1 MKITLLVVGKTTDTH
16 IEKLIQE
23 YQKRLVHY
31 VPFALTV
38 IPELKN
44 TKSLTSQ
51 QQKQVEGELILK
63 YITPSTD
70 IILLDERG
78 TEFRS
83 IEFADYIQKK
93 MSSGRDVVFVVG
105 GPYGFSESV
114 YQRANAKISLSKM
127 TFSHQ
132 MVRLFF
138 VEQIYRAMTILRSE
152 PYHHE

>member
-31 VPFALTV
+31 VPFALAV

-63 YITPSTD
+63 YITPSTEM
-70 IILLDERG
+70 ILLDERG
-78 TEFRS
+78 SEFRS
-83 IEFADYIQKK
+83 IEFAEYIQKK

-105 GPYGFSESV
+105 GPYGFSENV